1 MTEARGEAQRMIQ
14 DAQAYKEQVIAQ
26 AEGDAKRFDLLLS
39 EYKKAPVVTRNRLYI
54 DALQK
59 VMSESTKVMIDVEG
73 GNNIL
78 YLPLDKIV
86 RQSES
91 DAPISVQP
99 STSNNRTSIRE
110 LTDQVIEEI
119 RKRNRQ

>member
-1 MTEARGEAQRMIQ
+1 
-14 DAQAYKEQVIAQ
+14 
-26 AEGDAKRFDLLLS
+26 
-39 EYKKAPVVTRNRLYI
+39 
-54 DALQK
+54 
-59 VMSESTKVMIDVEG
+59 MIDVEG

-99 STSNNRTSIRE
+99 STPNSGTSIRE
-110 LTDQVIEEI
+110 LTDRVIEEI